1 MVGITKTF
9 HTIYCYI
16 IFTYYYLHTIILYLH
31 TIILY
36 LHISPDNAASTAT
49 AIVPYLLSFL
59 YTNACEH
66 LASLRYTQNDSGV

>member
-16 IFTYYYLHTIILYLH
+16 IFTYYYLH